1 MQKYFCKTLTCCL
14 LCNHINHFDL
24 HASCVRLRY
33 ASSAVH
39 WPFRQQ
45 TWGCFHSFLLLRNL
59 SYRQRREN
67 VNLQARTGLRTD
79 LSRAPAD
86 QAAVPL
92 SFVSCSKEHRAWKC
106 SPGPARNKIMPG
118 WLNSWMTFAA
128 GVRYH
133 NQRLVR
139 LLLNSQQNTICSAK

>member
-33 ASSAVH
+33 ASSAAH

-45 TWGCFHSFLLLRNL
+45 TWGRFHSFLLLRNL

-79 LSRAPAD
+79 LSQAPAD

-92 SFVSCSKEHRAWKC
+92 GRSHLCHA
-106 SPGPARNKIMPG
+106 ARNTGPENVVQDQPG
-118 WLNSWMTFAA
+118 IRPCR
-128 GVRYH
+128 VD
-133 NQRLVR
+133 
-139 LLLNSQQNTICSAK
+139 